1 MSNIISSRNNL
12 QARKRRKLSKYI
24 PESKYAVG
32 KYDSEI
38 IDLAD
43 IQYEYA
49 LLSARLDLVRKNPSS
64 LPTGGQSSL

>member
-1 MSNIISSRNNL
+1 MFHIISSQKDL
-12 QARKRRKLSKYI
+12 QPRKRRKLSKNI
-24 PESKYAVG
+24 PDSKYAVG

-49 LLSARLDLVRKNPSS
+49 LLCARLDLVRKDPSL
-64 LPTGGQSSL
+64 LPAGGKL